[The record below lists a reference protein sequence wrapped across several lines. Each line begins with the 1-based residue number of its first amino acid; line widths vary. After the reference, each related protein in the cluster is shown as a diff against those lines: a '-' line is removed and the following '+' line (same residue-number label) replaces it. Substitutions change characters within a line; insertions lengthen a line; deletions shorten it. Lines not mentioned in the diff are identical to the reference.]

1 MGLMNKSNVLIL
13 ILAGALLVS
22 LFFNFDNSEVLDSM
36 RKEREG
42 IESRSK
48 QELKT
53 LRDSARFERN
63 LRMAIEAENLTLER
77 SSKKSDSTTIY
88 WRKRYTHEKNKNLSH
103 FSDAGY
109 DSLVSGLYPD

>member
-1 MGLMNKSNVLIL
+1 MNKSTLLIL

-22 LFFNFDNSEVLDSM
+22 LFVNFDNSEVLDSI
-36 RKEREG
+36 RKEKEG

-63 LRMAIEAENLTLER
+63 LRRAIESDFIALER
-77 SSKKSDSTTIY
+77 ASKKSDSTTIY

-109 DSLVSGLYPD
+109 DSLVNGLFPD